1 MRPKMKPPPVVITYV
16 GPEVGGETRD
26 VLRGPGN
33 VGAQPLNLRS
43 TTIYSVNASTDRR
56 ESGCYEF

>member
-33 VGAQPLNLRS
+33 VGAQPPNLRT
-43 TTIYSVNASTDRR
+43 TTIYSANASTDRR
-56 ESGCYEF
+56 ESGFYEF